1 MKDLISVESE
11 LKTKL
16 PAIIERY
23 FTFKYGFSGNP
34 SQKER
39 NRVEEE
45 ADIAMHVVIEAL
57 KIYESR

>member
-1 MKDLISVESE
+1 MKDLVSVESE

-16 PAIIERY
+16 PSIVERY
-23 FTFKYGFSGNP
+23 LTSKYGFSGNP
-34 SQKER
+34 SYEER

-45 ADIAMHVVIEAL
+45 ANIAMRVAIEAL